1 MADIKDINNRNV
13 FDVLFERGYVE
24 QITHEEEL
32 KELLGKEKVTF
43 YVGFDPTADSLHI
56 GSFVQ
61 LMVAS
66 HMQKHGHKPIILV
79 GGGTAFVADPTGKT
93 DMRRMLNKEEID
105 YYVSRFKVQF
115 SKFLDFE
122 GENAAIIVNNADWL
136 LELNYIEFIR
146 DIGVHFSV
154 NRMLTAECFKQRME
168 KGLSFFEFNYML
180 LQSYDFLELF
190 RKYGCSVQFGGN
202 DQWSNIIAG
211 VELIRKVERKP
222 AFGLTFKL
230 LLNSEGNK
238 MGKTESGAIWLD
250 ADKTSAYDFYQYW
263 RNIDD
268 ASVEDTLY
276 ILTFLPV
283 DEVKRLGALKDQEI
297 NEAKKVLA
305 YEITKIVHGEEEAN
319 KAKATAESL
328 FEAGSTDIEMPTTD
342 IDESKIAAGI
352 SISDLLL
359 ATGIVPSKGE
369 GKRLIMQGG
378 ISLIKQNA
386 EVKITDFAYMVTA
399 TDFSDKELVIKKGKK
414 VFHKVVVKG

>member
-1 MADIKDINNRNV
+1 MADINSRNV
-13 FDVLFERGYVE
+13 FDVLSERGYIE

-32 KELLGKEKVTF
+32 KELLGKGKITF
-43 YVGFDPTADSLHI
+43 YIGFDPTADSLHV

-61 LMVAS
+61 LMVAAQ
-66 HMQKHGHKPIILV
+66 MQRHGHRPVILV

-93 DMRRMLNKEEID
+93 DMRRMLTKEEID
-105 YYVSRFKVQF
+105 GYVGKFKIQF

-136 LELNYIEFIR
+136 LGLNYIEFIR

-154 NRMLTAECFKQRME
+154 NKMLTAECFKQRME

-190 RKYGCSVQFGGN
+190 RKYDCNVQLGGN

-211 VELIRKVERKP
+211 VELIRKVEKKP
-222 AFGLTFKL
+222 AFGMTFKL
-230 LLNSEGNK
+230 LLTAEGKK
-238 MGKTESGAIWLD
+238 MGKTENGALWLD
-250 ADKTSAYDFYQYW
+250 ADKTSPYDFYQYW

-268 ASVEDTLY
+268 ASVEDTLF

-283 DEVKRLGALKDQEI
+283 EEVKLLGALKDREI
-297 NEAKKVLA
+297 NEAKKILA
-305 YEITKIVHGEEEAN
+305 YEITKIIHGEEEAN

-328 FEAGSTDIEMPTTD
+328 FEAGSMNIEMPTT
-342 IDESKIAAGI
+342 EIAAGELSNGI
-352 SISDLLL
+352 SVSDLLL
-359 ATGIVPSKGE
+359 KIGLVLSKGE

-378 ISLIKQNA
+378 ISLIKQDN
-386 EVKITDFAYMVTA
+386 EIKITDFAHMIT
-399 TDFSDKELVIKKGKK
+399 TNDFDNGELVIKKGKK
-414 VFHKVVVKG
+414 VFHKVIAKG